1 MRAAYDSIYYDIR
14 NAIRIGE
21 YHYRDMLPSEGTLTQ
36 KYGCAHN
43 TVRKAL
49 SLLASEGYVQA
60 IHGKGVRVIYR
71 STPVLTEGVKSFEA
85 DGFGSFEHE
94 ESLEGCSVKALS
106 CDSMVVDEDTAKQTG
121 FELDSQL
128 VVAARVRLLDGRPI
142 EWEQCYLRGD
152 AVGEPQD
159 VDVTRPFTEAIEA
172 HGERLVTAK
181 TQITAETAT
190 DRDAELLGV
199 HEPAAVI
206 VIQQA
211 FFDHDGILCEVSTIR
226 RIPEAF
232 CMLRA
237 TIRSKLD

>member
-14 NAIRIGE
+14 EAIKCGE
-21 YHYRDMLPSEGTLTQ
+21 FRYRDMLPSEGKLTE

-49 SLLASEGYVQA
+49 SLLASEGYIQA
-60 IHGKGVRVIYR
+60 IHGKGVRVIYQ

-85 DGFGSFEHE
+85 DGFDSFEHE
-94 ESLEGCSVKALS
+94 DSFGGCDVEVLS
-106 CDSMVVDEDTAKQTG
+106 CETIHVDADMARHTG
-121 FELDSQL
+121 FERESEL
-128 VVAARVRLLDGRPI
+128 VVIERVRSLNGRPI

-152 AVGEPQD
+152 TTGDPEELDPG
-159 VDVTRPFTEAIEA
+159 RPLTEIMKAN
-172 HGERLVTAK
+172 GERLVTAK
-181 TQITAETAT
+181 TQITAATAT
-190 DRDAELLGV
+190 DRDAEFLGV
-199 HEPAAVI
+199 YEPAVVI

-232 CMLRA
+232 CLLR
-237 TIRSKLD
+237 TSIRSKLG